1 VLSLLGW
8 DLPSGGEAALT
19 RCVCTVTAHA
29 LALPITDHH
38 HARSAVTGLYTVRAL
53 CTVIRRPPSDQAGL
67 PWCQP
72 TCPVCQW
79 QAALF
84 DLGAPGPTTALNA
97 GRWAGD
103 PRRAS
108 SRRHAAGPVPLP
120 LRGGTWRHRTSSR
133 GKGSPGPPS
142 SVEGAWPVM
151 VRSSHVAALD
161 PLGSPGPRGQPE
173 SHPALLGAQGPQTS
187 QSSGRVRRP

>member
-1 VLSLLGW
+1 MGPPVRRWSSANPLHVHCYSARLGFAYYR
-8 DLPSGGEAALT
+8 PSSRAQRRDGT
-19 RCVCTVTAHA
+19 VHNPCTVHGDTTRRLQIRQAYRGVS
-29 LALPITDHH
+29 LP
-38 HARSAVTGLYTVRAL
+38 APRVSG
-53 CTVIRRPPSDQAGL
+53 RPL
-67 PWCQP
+67 F
-72 TCPVCQW
+72 
-79 QAALF
+79 F

-120 LRGGTWRHRTSSR
+120 LRGGTWRHRTPSR

-142 SVEGAWPVM
+142 PVEGAWPVM
-151 VRSSHVAALD
+151 FRSSHVAASD

-173 SHPALLGAQGPQTS
+173 SLPALLDAQGPRTS